1 MHASVFVQAEPA
13 ALELKGY
20 LQNMERDYLLQR
32 SKIEQIVTRDASK
45 VDLVRKKMEKLRKYM
60 DDLLKDT

>member
-1 MHASVFVQAEPA
+1 M
-13 ALELKGY
+13 ELKGY

-45 VDLVRKKMEKLRKYM
+45 ADMVRKKMEKLRKYM
-60 DDLLKDT
+60 EDLLKDI